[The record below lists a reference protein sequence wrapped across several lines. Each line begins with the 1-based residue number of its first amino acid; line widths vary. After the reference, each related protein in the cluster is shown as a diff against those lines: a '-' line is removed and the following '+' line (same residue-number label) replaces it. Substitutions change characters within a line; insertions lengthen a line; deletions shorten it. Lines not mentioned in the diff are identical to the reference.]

1 MNEDCPPL
9 LALALQELRRDPL
22 VVYLSAGQQQDYLAG
37 ALAIGR
43 EQGKRCRGRRVK
55 LLVEELGARY
65 VVRSE
70 EGLIAGSAVFA
81 EYDSDARLITVYQ
94 PAIASV
100 VRLLGIS
107 GQRGEAEGGALDLLL
122 AHELFHHLEATQ
134 IVPTPLQLPPVSVPI
149 LGGLLKSPRRLRC
162 TSEIAAHAF
171 AHAVVG

>member
-1 MNEDCPPL
+1 MNESCPPL
-9 LALALQELRRDPL
+9 FALALEELQRDPL
-22 VVYLSAGQQQDYLAG
+22 VAYLSAEQQQEYLAG

-43 EQGKRCRGRRVK
+43 EQGERFRGRSVK

-65 VVRSE
+65 VVRCE
-70 EGLIAGSAVFA
+70 KGAIAGSVVFA
-81 EYDSDARLITVYQ
+81 EYDSEARLITVYQ

-100 VRLLGIS
+100 VCLLDIS
-107 GQRGEAEGGALDLLL
+107 RQCGGAEGVALDLLL

-134 IVPTPLQLPPVSVPI
+134 IVPAPFQLPPVSVPI

-171 AHAVVG
+171 AHAVAG